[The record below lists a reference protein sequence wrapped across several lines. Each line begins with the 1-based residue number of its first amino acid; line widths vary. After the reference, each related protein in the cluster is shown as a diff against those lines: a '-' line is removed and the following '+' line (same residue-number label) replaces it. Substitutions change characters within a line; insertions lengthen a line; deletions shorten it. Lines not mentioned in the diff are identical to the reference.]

1 MRIFLSGNED
11 TARWHLPVAQ
21 AKFNEFISRC
31 ESSGLKQNTFA
42 FVFEDTGTQVFGQYS
57 FGEASLQIYSPVR
70 AITTSEKEQKTETV
84 KSCPRTFYIET
95 DTGYFWVA
103 VGRNEVGE
111 LNVSL
116 IPFVAMTQN
125 STNPLILEYIYP
137 GIGHRTTGMLSGFVG
152 DKRYVVTQ
160 QAAVFTGE
168 CEEKGTVTLPPTSAS
183 GRITTSVSEVNKHQY
198 IVLSGENFSRSV
210 KQISISINQ
219 EDTKVIAD
227 MKHAELDTIISA
239 EGADL
244 NVSVL
249 QPNPCW
255 IHRKCFGSYFSPN
268 KTIGYHVDIGIDDD
282 ALGNMNSVTG
292 GDLLDNDGG
301 TGEALFN
308 HTLDL
313 YRIANIALFPISV
326 SGDTVEVLL
335 VSPTMGVDGAEKC
348 WGGYGIVQNDAG
360 CADYRQDFNS
370 WLLSPRPV
378 RATVNLASGQAS
390 YVDAGGEGA
399 SLTFVAKTWD
409 GLFSAKMQYDRE
421 YSCDNAFYSDQELQA
436 AGVPCRYDEEC
447 GGNCGVTYDPVGF
460 NGTCPV
466 EVTPWQHIALFFR
479 ENMLNSRRIFFCPG
493 GGDPTPNSPQ
503 DMNGYYFMFDGFW
516 HLDVGLHWSD
526 QTITGNVCT
535 ICSVPAVGQ
544 NPGELIYFSV
554 GSNVDPDWIMQNGHE
569 YVKNLEVVLP
579 LGYHEMPDSTNT
591 YTTNFG
597 FVARVP
603 ESLEA
608 PHEPEI
614 VTGGVEFA
622 SATVDGKIVK
632 CERNLMST
640 PCDCD
645 TNQIIIGQYSSL
657 LLNGLTSVYVEGGCP
672 PFQWR
677 TSSGTLFEDSAG
689 EIGRGN
695 SFLTED
701 RGLYVMS
708 GPCNETVTITDAC
721 ARQVSITADTT
732 SPVMNGPDVLYP
744 GTTGVYSLDIGTD
757 EVSYSGTLEFV
768 NQDGMYFTLRMPA
781 DACGDEYAVTLSGC
795 GVSTTMKVRPTLGVW
810 RLIFNGSY
818 GDAGWMN
825 FPPIPGDNQWIDQ
838 PYSGAQV
845 RSTAYHGKYYV
856 SDIAGTYG
864 VTSGIFTAEEC
875 EAQFATFGATTQALL
890 WPTTNVADFIND
902 MFSNN
907 PDTALAKIPGFPFV
921 RAAKGG
927 FDRYGYYLFNN
938 HWLRNIYEW
947 VCT

>member
-1 MRIFLSGNED
+1 MRLFVSGNEEL
-11 TARWHLPVAQ
+11 ARLLLPIAQ
-21 AKFNEFISRC
+21 SKVMEFAARC
-31 ESSGLKQNTFA
+31 EKAGLKQNTYTFL
-42 FVFEDTGTQVFGQYS
+42 FEDTGVSVNAQYAFGQLS
-57 FGEASLQIYSPVR
+57 MQLHAPFVQQEEDA
-70 AITTSEKEQKTETV
+70 EEQETLPI
-84 KSCPRTFYIET
+84 CPRTFFIVT
-95 DTGYFWVA
+95 GSGYFWVI
-103 VGRNEVGE
+103 VGRDEDGE
-111 LNVSL
+111 ASVSL
-116 IPFVAMTQN
+116 LPFTATVPN
-125 STNPLILEYIYP
+125 PDNPLALDYVYP
-137 GIGHRTTGMLSGFVG
+137 GMGHQTAGMCAGTMG
-152 DKRYVVTQ
+152 DQRYVVTQ
-160 QAAVFTGE
+160 KAAVFTGE
-168 CEEKGTVTLPPTSAS
+168 CEEKGTVTLPAS
-183 GRITTSVSEVNKHQY
+183 SEDGRITVEALEEYSHEY
-198 IVLSGENFSRSV
+198 IVLSGMDFARSV
-210 KQISISINQ
+210 KRISITADQEAEELSI
-219 EDTKVIAD
+219 DLKY
-227 MKHAELDTIISA
+227 AELDTILSA
-239 EGADL
+239 EGAEL
-244 NVSVL
+244 PVSVL
-249 QPNPCW
+249 HQNPCW

-313 YRIANIALFPISV
+313 YRITNIALFPISV
-326 SGDTVEVLL
+326 SGDTVEILL
-335 VSPTMGVDGAEKC
+335 VSPTMGVDGVEKC
-348 WGGYGIVQNDAG
+348 WGGYGIAQNDAG
-360 CADYRQDFNS
+360 CADYRQDFSS

-378 RATVNLASGQAS
+378 RATVNLASGQVT

-399 SLTFVAKTWD
+399 SISFDAKTWD
-409 GLFSAKMQYDRE
+409 GLFSARMQYDRE
-421 YSCDNAFYSDQELQA
+421 YSCDNDFYSDQELQE
-436 AGVPCRYDEEC
+436 AGTPCRYDEEC
-447 GGNCGVTYDPVGF
+447 GGNCGVGYDPVGF

-466 EVTPWQHIALFFR
+466 EVTPWQHLALFFR

-493 GGDPTPNSPQ
+493 GGDPTPSSPQ

-526 QTITGNVCT
+526 QTSIGNVCT
-535 ICSVPAVGQ
+535 LCSVPAAGQ

-614 VTGGVEFA
+614 VTGGVEFT
-622 SATVDGKIVK
+622 SPSVDGKIVK

-645 TNQIIIGQYSSL
+645 TNQMIMGQYSYL
-657 LLNGLTSVYVEGGCP
+657 ALNSITSVYVEGGCP

-677 TSSGTLFEDSAG
+677 TSSGALFEDPAG
-689 EIGRGN
+689 EIGRGS

-708 GPCNETVTITDAC
+708 GPCDETVTITDAC
-721 ARQVSITADTT
+721 ARQVSIMADIT

-744 GTTGVYSLDIGTD
+744 GSTGVYSLDIGTD
-757 EVSYSGTLEFV
+757 AVSYSGTLEFV
-768 NQDGMYFTLRMPA
+768 SKSGIYFTLRMPA
-781 DACGDEYAVTLSGC
+781 DACGDEYTVTLSGC

-810 RLIFNGSY
+810 RLIYNGPY
-818 GDAGWMN
+818 GGAGCMD
-825 FPPIPGDNQWIDQ
+825 FPPIPGENLWMDM
-838 PYSGAQV
+838 PYTGAMM

-856 SDIAGTYG
+856 QDFAGTYG
-864 VTSGIFTAEEC
+864 ITSGVFTAEEC
-875 EAQFATFGATTQALL
+875 EEQFAIYGATQIAAK
-890 WPTTNVADFIND
+890 WPTTNVAEYLNNLFGND
-902 MFSNN
+902 
-907 PDTALAKIPGFPFV
+907 PDVCLAKIPGYPFV
-921 RAAKGG
+921 RMNKSWSG
-927 FDRYGYYLFNN
+927 RYGYVLFNN
-938 HWLRNIYEW
+938 NWNRNIYEW